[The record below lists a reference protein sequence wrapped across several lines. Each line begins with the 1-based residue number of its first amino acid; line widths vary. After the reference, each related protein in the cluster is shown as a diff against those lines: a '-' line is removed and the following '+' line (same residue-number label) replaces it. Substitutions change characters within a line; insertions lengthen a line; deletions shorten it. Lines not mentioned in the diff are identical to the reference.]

1 MKVCVDAGHGGK
13 DPGAIGFDPFYVEE
27 KTVDLAIA
35 FELEAALESIG
46 HWTVMTRRRDRTL
59 ALSSRANFANRLGA
73 DLFVSIHAN
82 AALSREVEGM
92 EVFYFPGSAAGRR
105 AAAEVLGSLQAAFPD
120 HRSRGVK
127 AANLAVLRLTEMP
140 AILVETEFL
149 TNPRQ
154 LLFLTHP
161 VHQAQLATA
170 IATGVDGCFRS
181 AL

>member
-35 FELEAALESIG
+35 LQLEAALETIG

-73 DLFVSIHAN
+73 DLFVSVHAN
-82 AALSREVEGM
+82 AALSPEVEGM

-105 AAAEVLGSLQAAFPD
+105 AASEVLGHMQTAFPD

-127 AANLAVLRLTEMP
+127 AANLAVLRLTGMP

-149 TNPRQ
+149 THPDQ
-154 LLFLTHP
+154 LLFLTDP
-161 VHQAQLATA
+161 VLQADMAAA
-170 IATGVDGCFRS
+170 IAAGIDRLSKS

>member
-140 AILVETEFL
+140 AILAETEFL
-149 TNPRQ
+149 THPGQ
-154 LLFLTHP
+154 LLFLTDP
-161 VHQAQLATA
+161 VRQAEMAAA
-170 IATGVDGCFRS
+170 IAAGIDIRAKS